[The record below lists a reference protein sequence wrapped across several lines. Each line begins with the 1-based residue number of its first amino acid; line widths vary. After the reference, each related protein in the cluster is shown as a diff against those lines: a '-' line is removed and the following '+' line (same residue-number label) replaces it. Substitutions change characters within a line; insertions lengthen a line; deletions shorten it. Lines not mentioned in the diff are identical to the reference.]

1 MGFISFAIL
10 GIIAAVIAKLILRQK
25 VGWFLTFVL
34 GILGAMVGGW
44 ISGFFFPD
52 VYGANGFWS
61 IASWGFAIAGAL
73 IVFLIYG
80 LITGRRRAS

>member
-44 ISGFFFPD
+44 IS
-52 VYGANGFWS
+52 
-61 IASWGFAIAGAL
+61 ASSSRTSTEPTASGRSPRGGSPSRAL
-73 IVFLIYG
+73 
-80 LITGRRRAS
+80 SSCS